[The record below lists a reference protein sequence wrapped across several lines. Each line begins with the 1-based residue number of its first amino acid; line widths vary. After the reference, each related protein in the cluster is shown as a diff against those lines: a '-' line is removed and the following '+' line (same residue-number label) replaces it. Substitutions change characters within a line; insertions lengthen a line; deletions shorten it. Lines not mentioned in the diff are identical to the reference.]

1 MERKIIAELMDYA
14 FETMNSTN
22 STSEHFF
29 WKGQY
34 LAYSNVLNMIDEKMK
49 ETIKRID
56 EEVENLTVEQQKKL
70 LNAIFDSKREL
81 IDDDGYE
88 FDDE

>member
-1 MERKIIAELMDYA
+1 
-14 FETMNSTN
+14 MNN
-22 STSEHFF
+22 SEFASEHFF

-34 LAYSNVLNMIDEKMK
+34 LAYCNVLDMIDEKIDQ
-49 ETIKRID
+49 TRKRID

-88 FDDE
+88 FDE

>member
-14 FETMNSTN
+14 FVTMNNTDFA
-22 STSEHFF
+22 SEHFF

-34 LAYSNVLNMIDEKMK
+34 LAYSNVLNMIDEKIK
-49 ETIKRID
+49 ETREMID
-56 EEVENLTVEQQKKL
+56 EGVKNLTQEQAKKL
-70 LNAIFDSKREL
+70 LDAIFDSKREL

-88 FDDE
+88 FNDE